1 MPVIEKAQLDAI
13 HAELRRRFD
22 NLIGALAYRP
32 LKDDREGA
40 NVGRWG
46 APDKM
51 RVTEGSSMDIRLAAD
66 DFKSVLAEVKR
77 IK

>member
-1 MPVIEKAQLDAI
+1 MPVLAKTQLDAI
-13 HAELRRRFD
+13 EAELRRRFD
-22 NLIGALAYRP
+22 NLIGALARRP

-40 NVGRWG
+40 NGGRWG

-51 RVTEGSSMDIRLAAD
+51 CGTEGSSMDIRLAAD

-77 IK
+77 LK